1 MPNAV
6 KPADASRSTDR
17 IRIAVVDDH
26 PMLREGVIH
35 TLSQEPDFEIV
46 GQGGN
51 AADAIAIARD
61 ELPDLMLLD
70 VSMPGGGVEAVRAIA
85 SACPVV
91 KLAMLTV
98 AQDEDTVSAALQ
110 AGARGY
116 ILKGISGPD
125 LVRTVRNLNRGE
137 DYVSPGLAA
146 RLLAD
151 TKAKKA
157 KSSTEDD
164 LLSLLTP
171 REERILAL
179 VAAGMSNREVGEEMN
194 LSEKTIKHYMTNILQ
209 KLRVRNRVEAAIMAR
224 TRSGERAG
232 D

>member
-26 PMLREGVIH
+26 PMLREGVIY

-51 AADAIAIARD
+51 ASDAIAIARD
-61 ELPDLMLLD
+61 VLPDLMLLD
-70 VSMPGGGVEAVRAIA
+70 VSMPGGGVEAVRVIA

-98 AQDEDTVSAALQ
+98 SQDEDTVSAALQ

-116 ILKGISGPD
+116 ILKGISGSD

-151 TKAKKA
+151 TMANKS

-171 REERILAL
+171 REERILSL
-179 VAAGMSNREVGEEMN
+179 VAAGKSNREVGEEIS